1 MRLKIAPLLAFIFM
15 ASCKETGPGGAQ
27 NTPQNNHPALVFLG
41 DSLTAGFG
49 LPLEKS
55 YPSLIQ
61 GKIDAAGKKYK
72 VINAGVSGDTT
83 AAGLARV
90 SWYLQD
96 QFKPAVMVIAL
107 GSNDTMRGIPIKE
120 IRKNLTEVIRRVKK
134 YDSKIKVLIF
144 EFDTFPNLGAGY
156 RRAYANLFKQI
167 ARAEGA
173 TALPFFLKGVGAKK
187 ELNQPD
193 GIHPNAEGTKIVA
206 ENVWQAIKPYL

>member
-1 MRLKIAPLLAFIFM
+1 
-15 ASCKETGPGGAQ
+15 
-27 NTPQNNHPALVFLG
+27 
-41 DSLTAGFG
+41 
-49 LPLEKS
+49 
-55 YPSLIQ
+55 
-61 GKIDAAGKKYK
+61 
-72 VINAGVSGDTT
+72 
-83 AAGLARV
+83 
-90 SWYLQD
+90 
-96 QFKPAVMVIAL
+96 MVIAL